1 METESSALQAMSGQ
15 EKIIAQG
22 NTLVKLENNT
32 QMAISVQRPRK
43 EADIL
48 SASLKELEL
57 YPSMAREA
65 LYVKPVGKDDTGTMK
80 SVEGLSIRAAESIA
94 NRWTNSAYG
103 CELVSEDDES
113 ALIAGVF
120 LDYENNTRHVV
131 QARVSKF
138 YKKRNGQVV
147 QHTPDRFDTV
157 IKANQSKVL
166 REVIL
171 RSLPAGL
178 KKEYENK
185 VRRILKADS
194 ITNIRN
200 SLMER
205 IETLNISVE
214 LIETC
219 RGKAIK
225 DMKKEELTE
234 IVGLTNAIRDG
245 EVSINEAFPVK
256 KAGTE
261 QEKSNL
267 TIKDT
272 PVGSTTTDAGAKEG
286 GKLV

>member
-1 METESSALQAMSGQ
+1 MEEV
-15 EKIIAQG
+15 KNAQLELVSDG
-22 NTLVKLENNT
+22 NTLVKLENTT
-32 QMAISVQRPRK
+32 QMQVSVQRPRDESK
-43 EADIL
+43 IL
-48 SASLKELEL
+48 SASLKELDT

-65 LYVKPVGKDDTGTMK
+65 LYVKPVGKDDKGEMK
-80 SVEGLSIRAAESIA
+80 SVEGLSIRAGESLA

-138 YKKRNGQVV
+138 YKNRQGQVV
-147 QHTPDRFDTV
+147 QYSPDRFDTV

-185 VRRILKADS
+185 VRKILKSDTIS
-194 ITNIRN
+194 NIRN

-205 IETLNISVE
+205 IETLNISLE
-214 LIETC
+214 LIE
-219 RGKAIK
+219 RSKGKAIK

-234 IVGLTNAIRDG
+234 IIGLTNSIRDG
-245 EVSINEAFPVK
+245 ETSIDEAFPCNK
-256 KAGTE
+256 SGEDKPDLKTKGT
-261 QEKSNL
+261 
-267 TIKDT
+267 
-272 PVGSTTTDAGAKEG
+272 
-286 GKLV
+286 LV

>member
-1 METESSALQAMSGQ
+1 
-15 EKIIAQG
+15 
-22 NTLVKLENNT
+22 
-32 QMAISVQRPRK
+32 
-43 EADIL
+43 
-48 SASLKELEL
+48 
-57 YPSMAREA
+57 
-65 LYVKPVGKDDTGTMK
+65 
-80 SVEGLSIRAAESIA
+80 
-94 NRWTNSAYG
+94 
-103 CELVSEDDES
+103 LVSEDDES

-194 ITNIRN
+194 ISNIRN

-205 IETLNISVE
+205 IENLNIPVE

-234 IVGLTNAIRDG
+234 IVGLTNAVRDG
-245 EVSINEAFPVK
+245 EVSINEAFPAK
-256 KAGTE
+256 KTGATE
-261 QEKSNL
+261 SKPGLE
-267 TIKDT
+267 IKDT
-272 PVGSTTTDAGAKEG
+272 QVVSDAGDAGATEG